1 MENKQVESLKDVN
14 DYIADVISETP
25 MQINVDPDFVTTQV
39 ENLLNET
46 YGEDAS
52 NVRSIM
58 TRKQLRQYVMS
69 HCRRAYERPED
80 DENQLGFTEWGNDI
94 QDRYPV
100 IEDGAHVYASP
111 KYADVK
117 QLYKWIDTHELQAE
131 TLARRAEALRGFI
144 KKHRNG

>member
-14 DYIADVISETP
+14 DYIADVISQTP
-25 MQINVDPDFVTTQV
+25 MEINVDPDLVTTQV
-39 ENLLNET
+39 ETLLNET
-46 YGEDAS
+46 YGEDTS

-69 HCRRAYERPED
+69 HCRRAYEKPED
-80 DENQLGFTEWGNDI
+80 EGNQLGFTEWGNDI

-100 IEDGAHVYASP
+100 IENGAHVYASP
-111 KYADVK
+111 KYAEVS
-117 QLYKWIDTHELQAE
+117 QLNKWIDTHELQAE
-131 TLARRAEALRGFI
+131 TLVRRAEALRGFI